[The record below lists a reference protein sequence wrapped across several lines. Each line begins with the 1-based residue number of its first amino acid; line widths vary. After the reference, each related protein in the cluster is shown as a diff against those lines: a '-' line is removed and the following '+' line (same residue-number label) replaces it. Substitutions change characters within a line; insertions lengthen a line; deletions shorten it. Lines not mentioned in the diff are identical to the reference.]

1 MAHVER
7 TTAAARPAAPEDDQR
22 AEYRW
27 AFNAWVFLFLGVICA
42 GLLNYL
48 GLYAKTFY
56 PGL

>member
-1 MAHVER
+1 MAQVNPL
-7 TTAAARPAAPEDDQR
+7 PANSADDGDQR

-27 AFNAWVFLFLGVICA
+27 AFNIWVVLFLGVICA